1 MKSVVEPLEGNK
13 VKLSVEV
20 DEAEFE
26 TAMASAFRR
35 IAREVRIPGF
45 RPGKAPR
52 RLLEA
57 RVGLEAARAE
67 AIRES
72 LPAYYA
78 QALRESDLDVIAA
91 PAIEITAGQEAGPVA
106 FDAVVEVRPQVSI
119 IGYGGLRVTVP
130 SPLATADDVD
140 RHIQRLQIQS
150 AGLATV
156 DRPAQTGDHA
166 SIDVQ
171 GSRAGE
177 PVAALSAD
185 DYLYEVGSATLVPEL
200 DAQLAGAKV
209 GDILQFDAAV
219 DDGEPVSFRI
229 LVKGVQERVLPEVTD
244 EWAGEVSEFET
255 VADLRAD
262 LRERLSVARRMQ
274 ASLALRDE
282 AIGALVELVEHEP
295 PEALVQEDLERRL
308 GSLQNRLSQQGATV
322 EQYLQASGTS
332 ASDLVAGLRDESVRS
347 VKADLALRA
356 LAEAEAL
363 TVTDEDVDADVSRLA
378 KRLDQ
383 KPAELR
389 RALERQ
395 DALATVRSDVRKAK
409 ALEWLVEHV
418 EIVDEAGNPVDRAEL
433 STTRE
438 PGPDPVPA
446 DAQEGVNPS

>member
-130 SPLATADDVD
+130 SPLASADDVD
-140 RHIQRLQIQS
+140 RHIQRLQVQS